1 MAKESTATLN
11 FGCDTHCVFDKRHR
25 LGIDPLGSFEQQLR
39 LIEVTED
46 LDDRRLLAALLPG
59 DQIVFEDRILG
70 RGNFQRAYEQ
80 VVVLRRESD
89 QYGCHFQ
96 SLAVFFA
103 STRANL
109 RSTFVDGVFKG

>member
-11 FGCDTHCVFDKRHR
+11 FGSDAHRVFDERHR
-25 LGIDPLGSFEQQLR
+25 LGINPLGCFEEQLR
-39 LIEVTED
+39 LIQLTED
-46 LDDRRLLAALLPG
+46 LDDRRLVAALLSR

-70 RGNFQRAYEQ
+70 RGNFQRADEQ

-96 SLAVFFA
+96 SLAVLFA

-109 RSTFVDGVFKG
+109 R